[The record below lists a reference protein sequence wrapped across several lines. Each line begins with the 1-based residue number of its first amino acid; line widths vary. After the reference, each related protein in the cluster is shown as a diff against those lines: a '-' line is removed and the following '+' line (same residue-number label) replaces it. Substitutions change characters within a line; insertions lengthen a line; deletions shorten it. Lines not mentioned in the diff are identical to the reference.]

1 MRNEVIFMFFY
12 TGIPVMMAAAAV
24 VMDLRTARVDNGW
37 ILFCMAAGLAMR
49 ILANGIIGVFWYFT
63 GALIPV
69 VLLGWLFVFRMLGP
83 GDIKLLSVIGGI
95 LGAGEIVKCILGAM
109 FIGAAISAALLISN
123 GNICQ
128 RFLYLWSYICQTART
143 GKRKS
148 YYQKGMLPLENFH
161 FTVPVFLSVLLYAG
175 GVY

>member
-109 FIGAAISAALLISN
+109 FIGLPFQLHCLYLTAISASDSCIFGVISARRPEPEK
-123 GNICQ
+123 GSPITKRGC
-128 RFLYLWSYICQTART
+128 YLWKIFILQYR
-143 GKRKS
+143 
-148 YYQKGMLPLENFH
+148 YF
-161 FTVPVFLSVLLYAG
+161 
-175 GVY
+175 

>member
-1 MRNEVIFMFFY
+1 MFFY
-12 TGIPVMMAAAAV
+12 AGIPVMMAAAAV
-24 VMDLRTARVDNGW
+24 VMDLRTAKVDNGW
-37 ILFCMAAGLAMR
+37 ILFCMAAGLVVR
-49 ILANGIIGVFWYFT
+49 ILENGITGVFLYFA
-63 GALIPV
+63 GALIPII
-69 VLLGWLFVFRMLGP
+69 LLGWLFAFRMLGP

-123 GNICQ
+123 GNISQ
-128 RFLYLWSYICQTART
+128 RFLYLWSYINQMART
-143 GKRKS
+143 RKRQP
-148 YYQKGMLPLENFH
+148 YYQKGMSPLENFH

>member
-69 VLLGWLFVFRMLGP
+69 VLLGW
-83 GDIKLLSVIGGI
+83 
-95 LGAGEIVKCILGAM
+95 AGEIVKCILVAM

-143 GKRKS
+143 GKRKP

>member
-1 MRNEVIFMFFY
+1 MFFY

-83 GDIKLLSVIGGI
+83 GDIKLLSVIGGNSW
-95 LGAGEIVKCILGAM
+95 GR
-109 FIGAAISAALLISN
+109 
-123 GNICQ
+123 GN
-128 RFLYLWSYICQTART
+128 REMYSWSHVHWRCHFSCTAYI
-143 GKRKS
+143 
-148 YYQKGMLPLENFH
+148 
-161 FTVPVFLSVLLYAG
+161 
-175 GVY
+175 